1 MTKIIKEVTLKELKL
16 IQDSGKDEIDISQM
30 TIDLQSRII
39 INVAVGMGYSK
50 SKFDWEDDNG
60 NISQRNL

>member
-1 MTKIIKEVTLKELKL
+1 
-16 IQDSGKDEIDISQM
+16 M

-50 SKFDWEDDNG
+50 SNVNWEDENG
-60 NISQRNL
+60 NIVERNLTYCFINLIE